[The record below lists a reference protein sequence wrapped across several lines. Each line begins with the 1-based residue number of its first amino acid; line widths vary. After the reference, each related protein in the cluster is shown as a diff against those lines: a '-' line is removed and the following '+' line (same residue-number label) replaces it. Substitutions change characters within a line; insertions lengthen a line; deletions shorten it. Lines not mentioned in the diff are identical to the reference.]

1 MSRTLY
7 PPPGSIKS
15 IQRGTGTC
23 GTNVTITAVNL
34 AKSEL
39 RVNGWSRGGV
49 NPCEVRAVLSDS
61 TTIVSAG
68 NDTTATFSWE
78 VTERY

>member
-1 MSRTLY
+1 MGRTINPL
-7 PPPGSIKS
+7 PGAIKS

-23 GTNVTITAVNL
+23 ATNVTITAVNL

-49 NPCEVRAVLSDS
+49 NPCEVRAVLSNS
-61 TTIVSAG
+61 TTIASAG
-68 NDTTATFSWE
+68 NDVSATFAWE
-78 VTERY
+78 ITERY

>member
-23 GTNVTITAVNL
+23 GADVTITAINL
-34 AKSEL
+34 ARSEL
-39 RVNGWSRGGV
+39 RLSGWSRGGV
-49 NPCEVRAVLSDS
+49 NPCEVRAWLSNS
-61 TTIVSAG
+61 TTIASAG
-68 NDTTATFSWE
+68 NDTTATFAWE

>member
-23 GTNVTITAVNL
+23 ATDVTITAINL
-34 AKSEL
+34 ARSEL
-39 RVNGWSRGGV
+39 RLSGWSRGGV
-49 NPCEVRAVLSDS
+49 NPCEVRAWLSNS
-61 TTIVSAG
+61 TTIASAG
-68 NDTTATFSWE
+68 NDTTATFAWE